1 MGSYSQTR
9 RIPSGMALLIGTGML
24 WGTIGVA
31 SRGVFEHSAL
41 DPVAVT
47 WIRTLLASPIC
58 ILAVWL
64 SGGRRCCDFRPEI
77 CYHDRLGSLLV
88 CYQWLYL
95 AAIEQ
100 IE

>member
-1 MGSYSQTR
+1 VGSYSQTR

-58 ILAVWL
+58 ILA
-64 SGGRRCCDFRPEI
+64 SGFPWPPLLRFSTEI